1 MVQAKKSYKSPQ
13 THTYTAQVMTCV
25 WAILGVQ
32 LIHPVKQ
39 RDLGRQVIAIDA
51 VELLVRLG
59 MPSLLFSQTVI
70 AGDSWGVLAVPIIE
84 HSWWTSTWFLNVL
97 NCLRDGQPGILAPG
111 PVDTK
116 GQQQRFD

>member
-32 LIHPVKQ
+32 LIHPVNSEIWVDSDCD
-39 RDLGRQVIAIDA
+39 RCGRAFGSTWNAFITI
-51 VELLVRLG
+51 
-59 MPSLLFSQTVI
+59 FQTVI